1 MSISDAVRNW
11 TDEFHRATSPEL
23 SQAAHPAGL
32 VEMSRDE
39 LQTVAGGAAIDGH
52 TSMCCHC
59 VC

>member
-1 MSISDAVRNW
+1 MSISDVVRNW
-11 TDEFHRATSPEL
+11 TDEFHRASTAEL
-23 SQAAHPAGL
+23 PGAAHPAGL

-52 TSMCCHC
+52 TSACCHC